1 MARMMRK
8 WTGRLFAALAAAAFA
23 VFAFEY
29 AGEDV
34 SAEASGAAREFMF
47 AGGGVT
53 NRLAGTEADMAAVRA
68 LYSEEAAAAT
78 ASPVFPHVAPP
89 PRNGFNPLAD
99 LAVFDS
105 DALLYYAFSSNIVN
119 NVVLDESTNGCD
131 GVATG
136 CSWLQAG
143 RFNGGA
149 LEFFGNSSEVNAGT
163 GLDFPSWSQY
173 SVSLWFLHDGGG
185 DMGPQYGHKMLD
197 KTSFYHDWHI
207 ALMPTGASAGSIG
220 LSMYEGGTH
229 LGMGDPSSYY
239 MDGEWHHVAVV
250 RDGARGEFWVD
261 GELVVETNAMFSV
274 YSQSALCVGNS
285 YSADYYQ
292 QKGWSGV
299 IDEVRVF
306 DRPLA
311 TNEVVSLYLEGTM
324 SPVAMMD
331 YDGDGMPNGWEI
343 ENNLDPTDPSD
354 AYADADH
361 DSLSN
366 LNEFILGTDPNNP
379 DTDGDGVP
387 DAAELVQGTNPLEYG
402 DSPEQPPYE
411 AASMN
416 MAWNVRGWSLAP
428 GAFALCGIPANSNL
442 FERTITVDRT
452 SPWQQLFVSS
462 SPDGPGG
469 WSAGDLAV
477 ELRLDGPGY
486 MDTDTVLP
494 GEGVRVRI
502 GTNAVDTVTLTLRA
516 TGPSPHLD
524 RPLYLLRWTADVELD
539 ASNTTAR
546 ASALLDGGVK
556 KAFAARRAESGRFE
570 LPFTFDF
577 STLPSRDGVPGSS
590 LPDEHDMDFQLR
602 LPPNPS
608 LRVEH
613 LESSG
618 GLPDIFGPMLFVADG
633 PSTAQLPPAG
643 TNDPA
648 RVFFYELDVEW
659 PDSVEAGPRA
669 SQFDAPYPL
678 GTAGLRGAFHDA
690 KGNVPGETV
699 TVSIRPH
706 DPDVRLGLGLAAP
719 ALQETLDLTAPGVA
733 VPFFRGLPD
742 WDGRFA
748 LTNSPPERFPAGATP
763 GDDALA
769 LSAASD
775 ECGCADAEDGPSF
788 GSPLGFRVSL
798 GEPGEGFRSGF
809 LWTSLD
815 GTQGVSR

>member
-331 YDGDGMPNGWEI
+331 YDGDGMPNGWEL
-343 ENNLDPTDPSD
+343 ENGLDPTDPSD
-354 AYADADH
+354 AYADADYVH
-361 DSLSN
+361 PWHRSQQSRHRRRRRSGRGGAGAGNESPRIRRLSRAATIRGRIYEHGVERAWMEPRPGRVRA
-366 LNEFILGTDPNNP
+366 LRNP
-379 DTDGDGVP
+379 GELQPLRAHHHGGPHEPV
-387 DAAELVQGTNPLEYG
+387 AA
-402 DSPEQPPYE
+402 
-411 AASMN
+411 A
-416 MAWNVRGWSLAP
+416 
-428 GAFALCGIPANSNL
+428 
-442 FERTITVDRT
+442 
-452 SPWQQLFVSS
+452 
-462 SPDGPGG
+462 
-469 WSAGDLAV
+469 
-477 ELRLDGPGY
+477 LRL
-486 MDTDTVLP
+486 V
-494 GEGVRVRI
+494 ESR
-502 GTNAVDTVTLTLRA
+502 
-516 TGPSPHLD
+516 
-524 RPLYLLRWTADVELD
+524 RPRRME
-539 ASNTTAR
+539 R
-546 ASALLDGGVK
+546 GRPCGG
-556 KAFAARRAESGRFE
+556 AE
-570 LPFTFDF
+570 T
-577 STLPSRDGVPGSS
+577 
-590 LPDEHDMDFQLR
+590 
-602 LPPNPS
+602 
-608 LRVEH
+608 
-613 LESSG
+613 
-618 GLPDIFGPMLFVADG
+618 
-633 PSTAQLPPAG
+633 
-643 TNDPA
+643 
-648 RVFFYELDVEW
+648 
-659 PDSVEAGPRA
+659 
-669 SQFDAPYPL
+669 
-678 GTAGLRGAFHDA
+678 
-690 KGNVPGETV
+690 
-699 TVSIRPH
+699 
-706 DPDVRLGLGLAAP
+706 
-719 ALQETLDLTAPGVA
+719 
-733 VPFFRGLPD
+733 
-742 WDGRFA
+742 
-748 LTNSPPERFPAGATP
+748 
-763 GDDALA
+763 
-769 LSAASD
+769 
-775 ECGCADAEDGPSF
+775 
-788 GSPLGFRVSL
+788 
-798 GEPGEGFRSGF
+798 
-809 LWTSLD
+809 
-815 GTQGVSR
+815 